1 MYLPQERVQESDIS
15 RIYTLRPSSNI
26 ATCDKWGQ
34 TVSVL
39 SQFRIDTG
47 ATCNKLTL
55 SNYQSVQH
63 LAGDPQTLQKVLKTY
78 SNRII
83 HPVGTVT
90 LHLSDKGKTTKTSF
104 EVIDLDQENVISG
117 ATSEALGLII
127 KLDKLSLVQPPVDG
141 SQQAA
146 VSEFPEVGKT
156 TGTLP
161 GTYQTKPVEGSQGV
175 VHPPHN
181 QPAALKEK
189 IVDQLKEMV
198 SEGHITKIE
207 CPTEWMSS
215 MVVALCNSKVH
226 ICIDPKNLNKCI
238 KHEHYPMRTVQEVLA
253 QIPGA
258 QVFSVLDACSGFMQI
273 LKSKKLL

>member
-1 MYLPQERVQESDIS
+1 MYLPQERVQESDIP

-47 ATCNKLTL
+47 ARCNTLTL
-55 SNYQSVQH
+55 SNYHSVQH

-83 HPVGTVT
+83 HPAGTVT

-127 KLDKLSLVQPPVDG
+127 KLDKLSLVQPPVNEPE
-141 SQQAA
+141 QAV
-146 VSEFPEVGKT
+146 VSEF
-156 TGTLP
+156 L
-161 GTYQTKPVEGSQGV
+161 
-175 VHPPHN
+175 
-181 QPAALKEK
+181 
-189 IVDQLKEMV
+189 
-198 SEGHITKIE
+198 
-207 CPTEWMSS
+207 
-215 MVVALCNSKVH
+215 
-226 ICIDPKNLNKCI
+226 
-238 KHEHYPMRTVQEVLA
+238 
-253 QIPGA
+253 
-258 QVFSVLDACSGFMQI
+258 
-273 LKSKKLL
+273 